1 MHRLQARSYL
11 TVTVSENTAATV
23 YYGPEIVD
31 SSPRL
36 RAGGTHMM
44 MPLVLRETA
53 IYTIVPLGIDALW
66 ASPQAIGLEWPLSV
80 TKEV

>member
-1 MHRLQARSYL
+1 MYHCSLF

-23 YYGPEIVD
+23 YYGPGIVD
-31 SSPRL
+31 SSLHL

-44 MPLVLRETA
+44 PLVLRKTA
-53 IYTIVPLGIDALW
+53 IHTIVPLGIDVLW
-66 ASPQAIGLEWPLSV
+66 ASPQAIGLGREWPLSV